1 MHLTMH
7 VQTGG
12 GAFRFPHVW
21 AGHLVTSFREKEKDY
36 VFTPE
41 HILRRSVPKL
51 RQESLLKN
59 TLYIARESLNAIGMG
74 YCTFEQK
81 LEWME
86 WSGVE
91 WSGVEWMGGWIR
103 YPFDCYDYQSSAN
116 ENDVW

>member
-1 MHLTMH
+1 MPFLTVEMDGAGRKMHLTMH

-12 GAFRFPHVW
+12 GAFRFHHVW
-21 AGHLVTSFREKEKDY
+21 ADHLVTSFRDKE
-36 VFTPE
+36 TPE

-59 TLYIARESLNAIGMG
+59 TLYIVGESLNAIGMG

-86 WSGVE
+86 WSGVD
-91 WSGVEWMGGWIR
+91 GWMDWI
-103 YPFDCYDYQSSAN
+103 PL
-116 ENDVW
+116 